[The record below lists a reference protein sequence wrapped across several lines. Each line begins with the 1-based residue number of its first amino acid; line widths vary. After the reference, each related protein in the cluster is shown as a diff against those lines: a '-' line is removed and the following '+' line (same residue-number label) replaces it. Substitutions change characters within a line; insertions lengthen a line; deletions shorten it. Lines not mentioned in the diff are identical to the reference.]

1 MEKKVKIFTSPSCG
15 YCVQAKEYFTE
26 LGIAFEA
33 IDVTKDPEA
42 LKEMKRISG
51 GARSVPVIAVDDE
64 VIIGFDRGAV
74 EKALKGSDEP

>member
-1 MEKKVKIFTSPSCG
+1 MERKVKIFTSPTCG
-15 YCVQAKEYFTE
+15 YCAQAKEYFTE
-26 LGIAFEA
+26 RGIAFEA
-33 IDVTKDPEA
+33 IDVTKDAEA

-74 EKALKGSDEP
+74 EKALKGPDQS

>member
-1 MEKKVKIFTSPSCG
+1 MAKKVKIFTSPGCG
-15 YCVQAKEYFTE
+15 HCVQAKEYFTE
-26 LGIAFEA
+26 KGIAFEA
-33 IDVTKDPEA
+33 IDVTKDAEA

-74 EKALKGSDEP
+74 EKALQGA